1 MLTSCSG
8 DGPPKITP
16 TSKASR
22 LRSTRRPDR
31 RPGWG
36 SRVVVWEVVL
46 VQHGVAGR
54 EVLADP
60 SDRLLPSS
68 YAQHAGPPS
77 AAEQGGPVGP
87 PHHHQVEP
95 PLDHGLG
102 EPPVLLVLAG
112 PQLDHARRDHHPA
125 AGARARLEQLE
136 GGARPG

>member
-1 MLTSCSG
+1 MLTWCSG

-46 VQHGVAGR
+46 
-54 EVLADP
+54 
-60 SDRLLPSS
+60 
-68 YAQHAGPPS
+68 AQHAGPPS

-125 AGARARLEQLE
+125 AAARARLEQL
-136 GGARPG
+136 A